1 VLCHTD
7 HGTVEL
13 LDKTQGGER
22 IMPVHE
28 WTRVTAG
35 TFHDFHNAW
44 ITELRNVLNGGV
56 LPEGYDALGE
66 QRSGDVSPDVLTLH
80 AETAP
85 PRWTPETASDD
96 TGMLSR
102 SVLVVHFPICPYF

>member
-1 VLCHTD
+1 
-7 HGTVEL
+7 
-13 LDKTQGGER
+13 
-22 IMPVHE
+22 MPVHE